1 MKFVSLA
8 ALLAGIALA
17 PAAHAFE
24 IKGNVGVGQLQSQS
38 QGSAVSGGIA
48 GLAGISH
55 QDAASAGTA
64 GAQLQ
69 IKPSGVTVL
78 TQQNSATSTN
88 QAALGL
94 AGGFSFA
101 GTQNVSNGAWTGIG
115 GALKFGF

>member
-8 ALLAGIALA
+8 ALLVAISA
-17 PAAHAFE
+17 PAMAFDA
-24 IKGNVGVGQLQSQS
+24 KGNVGIGTLQSQS

-64 GAQLQ
+64 GAQLT

-78 TQQNSATSTN
+78 TQQNSATNTN